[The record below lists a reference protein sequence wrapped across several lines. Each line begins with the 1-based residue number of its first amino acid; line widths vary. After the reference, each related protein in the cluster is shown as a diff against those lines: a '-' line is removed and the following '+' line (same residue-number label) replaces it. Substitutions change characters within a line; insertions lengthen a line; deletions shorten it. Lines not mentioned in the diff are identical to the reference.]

1 MRPVQTPRD
10 RATDE
15 RPASTTRSHVAD
27 QVADDRLPIELQ
39 RQDTA
44 IREAASKRS
53 TQVPDRRR
61 SDPAVITVDEAAAL
75 LRVDRKSI
83 YESIRRGEL
92 PGVVRV
98 GRAIRISR
106 TALLQW
112 LSGQGR
118 VSRSGATR

>member
-1 MRPVQTPRD
+1 MSAFDQHFLTGRIKSWMARIASG
-10 RATDE
+10 RA
-15 RPASTTRSHVAD
+15 A
-27 QVADDRLPIELQ
+27 
-39 RQDTA
+39 
-44 IREAASKRS
+44 
-53 TQVPDRRR
+53 PDRPRRRSGTWVDR

-112 LSGQGR
+112 LSGR
-118 VSRSGATR
+118 VSRPGTTR

>member
-1 MRPVQTPRD
+1 MR
-10 RATDE
+10 RAPWFGEQLVDVGLAVGHAHARHGGDVLGHRVGVAQPGE
-15 RPASTTRSHVAD
+15 PA
-27 QVADDRLPIELQ
+27 Q
-39 RQDTA
+39 
-44 IREAASKRS
+44 
-53 TQVPDRRR
+53 
-61 SDPAVITVDEAAAL
+61 AL

-98 GRAIRISR
+98 GRAIRIGR

-112 LSGQGR
+112 LAGQGR